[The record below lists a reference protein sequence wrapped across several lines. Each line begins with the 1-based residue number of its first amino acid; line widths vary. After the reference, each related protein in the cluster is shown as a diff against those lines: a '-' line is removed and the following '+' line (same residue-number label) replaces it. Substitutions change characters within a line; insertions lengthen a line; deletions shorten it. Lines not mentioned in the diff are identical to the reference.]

1 MSASPCLI
9 GRDALHHNGDEM
21 PLLSLLLLL
30 SPPPL
35 NIRPRPADIHAKF
48 FVLAYEAEE
57 KGAVFVP
64 MPRIYRGQV
73 PVGFQI
79 KVKPES
85 MVKEQI
91 VRETADGDAVLEI
104 RLQPMKKDQRLEVEW
119 RAQLIV
125 DMEEDFKIPADA
137 ALPSPLPS
145 EAAAW
150 LRPSAFVQ
158 SDHPDIIAAAAPAK
172 RETVAGTIREAW
184 MLWYKIVGLQT
195 GMATELS
202 SVTSLTTKGS
212 CTSEANLLAA
222 MLRSLGIPA
231 RLLACY
237 PTYAGR
243 PYDTHY
249 IVEAYCGE
257 KAGWKPVDPSWV
269 STSGPF
275 VAIRSVED
283 ENLGGRRIAAAA
295 GVPYLSLTETS
306 GALVARG
313 TLSKN
318 YAEHAAKFDQK
329 KALNPDAWLPAQ
341 DRWRGWLKQAST
353 KVVDLPANYDPKG

>member
-1 MSASPCLI
+1 
-9 GRDALHHNGDEM
+9 M
-21 PLLSLLLLL
+21 PLLSLIFLL
-30 SPPPL
+30 STPPAKAV
-35 NIRPRPADIHAKF
+35 PRPADIHAKF
-48 FVLAYEAEE
+48 FVLAYEAEA
-57 KGAVFVP
+57 KGEVFIP
-64 MPRIYRGQV
+64 LPRIYRGQT
-73 PVGFQI
+73 PVGFQL
-79 KVKPES
+79 KVKPEA
-85 MVKEQI
+85 MVKERF

-104 RLQPMKKDQRLEVEW
+104 RLQPMKKDQRIEVEW
-119 RAQLIV
+119 RSQLMV
-125 DMEEDFKIPADA
+125 DMEEDFRIPADA
-137 ALPSPLPS
+137 ELPSPLPS

-158 SDHPDIIAAAAPAK
+158 SDHPEIIAAAAPAK
-172 RETVAGTIREAW
+172 RDTLAATVREAW
-184 MLWYKIVGLQT
+184 ILWYKIVGQQT

-202 SVTSLTTKGS
+202 SVTALTTKGS

-222 MLRSLGIPA
+222 MLRALGVPA

-275 VAIRSVED
+275 VAISSVED
-283 ENLGGRRIAAAA
+283 ENMGGRRIAAAA

-313 TLSKN
+313 MLSKN

-329 KALNPDAWLPAQ
+329 KVLNSDAWLPAQ

-353 KVVDLPANYDPKG
+353 NAVDLPADYDPKD